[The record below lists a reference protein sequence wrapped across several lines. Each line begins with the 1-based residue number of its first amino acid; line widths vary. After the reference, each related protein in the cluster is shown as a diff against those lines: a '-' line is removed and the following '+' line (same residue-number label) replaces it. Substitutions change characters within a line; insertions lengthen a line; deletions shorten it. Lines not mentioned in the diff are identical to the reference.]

1 MTGPSDAAGS
11 SRPSVPKPSPRP
23 SSSRLMSYLESAA
36 AGFMEHADCLQN
48 ADVRDASRLPG
59 WSRGH
64 IMAHVAGV
72 ADAMERQLRYAA
84 DGETIGLYDGGSDG
98 RNRAID
104 EGAVRSAEQHR
115 QQLGASLNSAL
126 SAFRNL
132 QESDWRTPISYRG
145 GVVRDG
151 GLALWRELVIH
162 GTDLGT
168 GGEADAWSPQL
179 CEHLFGFLAARV
191 PSGVRL
197 RIQPRGMAPRVLAAV
212 PLESGSAADG
222 STVVVGGNT
231 VSVDGMATDIA
242 AWLAGRTPNLGSLR
256 VEADTDAVDLPNLL
270 PWPSGIPAK

>member
-1 MTGPSDAAGS
+1 MTGPSDATGS

-23 SSSRLMSYLESAA
+23 SSSQLMSYLESAA
-36 AGFMEHADCLQN
+36 AGFMEHAGSLQD

-64 IMAHVAGV
+64 ILAHVAGV

-84 DGETIGLYDGGSDG
+84 DGETIDLYDGGLDG
-98 RNRAID
+98 RDRAIE
-104 EGAVRSAEQHR
+104 EGAVRSAELHR
-115 QQLGASLNSAL
+115 QQLDTSLNSAL
-126 SAFRNL
+126 SAFRDL

-168 GGEADAWSPQL
+168 GGEADAWSPQF
-179 CEHLFGFLAARV
+179 CEHLFGFLSARV

-197 RIQPRGMAPRVLAAV
+197 RIQPIGMSPRVLAAV
-212 PLESGSAADG
+212 PLASGSAVDG
-222 STVVVGGNT
+222 STV
-231 VSVDGMATDIA
+231 SVNGTATDIA
-242 AWLAGRTPNLGSLR
+242 AWLAGRSPNLGSLR
-256 VEADTDAVDLPNLL
+256 AEADDDAVDLPNLL